1 MPSSLGSFED
11 TFGAMLT
18 GAFIAMTIYG
28 ITTLQAYFYYMSFPN
43 DDTATKLMVLAIWI
57 LDTVHSILMCHC
69 IHYYLISG
77 FLDNTKLVNGTWS
90 LFLSPVANVL
100 LALISQSFFT
110 RRIFLLCSLRWRYWV
125 AGIISV
131 TVVAH
136 FVTGINTAVH
146 LFQKKEFSQLKEVSL
161 SAVVPFGAST
171 ILSDIL
177 VAASL
182 CFLLDNN
189 RSQFDDTN
197 SVINRLIIFAINRCI
212 LTTAVAVVETI
223 VFAVLPN
230 TFYSFAIDFVIGKLY
245 ANSLLAVLNARANL
259 RGLPRREHFVTT
271 EMSTRFDVEQ
281 QTSSSEPVRDNKTL

>member
-43 DDTATKLMVLAIWI
+43 DDTATKLMRNLQSRQGIGNLDFRYCAFNSHVPLHSLLPEAII
-57 LDTVHSILMCHC
+57 
-69 IHYYLISG
+69 YLYAQ
-77 FLDNTKLVNGTWS
+77 
-90 LFLSPVANVL
+90 LSPVANVL

-223 VFAVLPN
+223 VFTVLPN